1 MNKNEHILVNNR
13 SEFALFSLFYVEMF
27 VLKHE
32 KNYFEALHSILYSL
46 NKIKG
51 KAFYSCLLK

>member
-13 SEFALFSLFYVEMF
+13 SEFALFSLFYVEML

-32 KNYFEALHSILYSL
+32 KKTTLKLFILFFIHL
-46 NKIKG
+46 IK
-51 KAFYSCLLK
+51 